1 MSEALQ
7 YKILG
12 IIDTATCRISANP
25 HLFFA
30 QLLSHEIV
38 GKLLLPVLHPAQS
51 QVSKL
56 QTVCQRLKITTDFQR
71 NGTED
76 PNDVVETSLKR
87 DYAL

>member
-7 YKILG
+7 CEFLG
-12 IIDTATCRISANP
+12 NINTATCRISADP
-25 HLFFA
+25 LLFLA
-30 QLLSHEIV
+30 QLLSHEII
-38 GKLLLPVLHPAQS
+38 GKLLFPFLHSAQS

-56 QTVCQRLKITTDFQR
+56 QVVRQRQKTTTDFQR
-71 NGTED
+71 NGTGD

>member
-7 YKILG
+7 YEILG
-12 IIDTATCRISANP
+12 IIDTATCRISADP
-25 HLFFA
+25 LLFFA

-38 GKLLLPVLHPAQS
+38 RKLLFPVLHPAQS

-56 QTVCQRLKITTDFQR
+56 HIVCQRLKTTTDFQR
-71 NGTED
+71 NGTGD